1 MSAFGGN
8 GKFNWDK
15 TILIVTC
22 VYILLIFLEVV
33 PVMRDAFPFNLLNPF
48 IGFVITFAV
57 FFSDSITESAIMW
70 SVEMLAVVCEV
81 INYRL
86 RVQRFAKRK
95 ARLKNTKQEIE
106 KLRKLKRKVKD
117 QYDKGGGRILTR
129 ADSAQLVLDLND
141 SSSFAEDSSFFDDIE
156 TQNNSGD
163 IHTVA
168 SRTAITTVSNIG
180 TARET
185 RLLRERRQ
193 LIRSQQGDELDL
205 RYHFAGA
212 SFNVG
217 LVVLSLLMLVLISKN
232 GGMCIKGMSFGNIFK
247 NDQLEKCNQC
257 DGKAV
262 CEICIWEDVDRK
274 VLSEDSFC
282 YYPYGIGK

>member
-1 MSAFGGN
+1 MSAFGG
-8 GKFNWDK
+8 KVNWDR

-22 VYILLIFLEVV
+22 LYILLIFLEVV

-57 FFSDSITESAIMW
+57 FFSDSITESAVMW
-70 SVEMLAVVCEV
+70 SVEMLAVLCEV

-86 RVQRFAKRK
+86 RVRRFGKRK

-117 QYDKGGGRILTR
+117 QYDKGGGRILSR
-129 ADSAQLVLDLND
+129 AESAQFVLDLND

-156 TQNNSGD
+156 TQHNSGD
-163 IHTVA
+163 VHTVA

-193 LIRSQQGDELDL
+193 LIRSQQEDELDL

-212 SFNVG
+212 CFNVS

-247 NDQLEKCNQC
+247 NDQLDKCNEC
-257 DGKAV
+257 DGKEM
-262 CEICIWEDVDRK
+262 CEICRWDDPEETI
-274 VLSEDSFC
+274 LSADAYC
-282 YYPYGIGK
+282 YYPYGLGM